1 MRMTMISRRGFIGG
15 SVATMAAL
23 KYRNAFAGNEPDIV
37 DVSGTNCAN
46 MVAAALAALGG
57 IGKFV
62 KKGDFVVI
70 KPNAAFANPAA
81 WGSTTHPDT
90 VAAIAKACL
99 EAKAK
104 EVLILEFPVGKGE
117 KCLDRCGLKAAMA
130 GVPDAKIKL
139 LSEAADFQKVM
150 VKGGVALKSV
160 EIAKAL
166 LSADVFINVPAAKSH
181 FQASVS
187 FGLKNHMGL
196 IFDRQV
202 FHTGLDL
209 HQAVADLGRVIVPQL
224 TILDATRALL
234 TNGPAGPGEIA
245 TPGRMIAGAKV
256 ASVDA
261 YGLTVAKF
269 NNRNLTPG
277 DVAHIALA
285 GKAGL
290 GVVDVA
296 KMKVKKVSA

>member
-1 MRMTMISRRGFIGG
+1 MTDISRRGFVGG
-15 SVATMAAL
+15 SIAAMAAL
-23 KYRNAFAGNEPDIV
+23 KYRHAFAGNEPDIV
-37 DVSGTNCAN
+37 DVSGTNCAK
-46 MVAAALAALGG
+46 MVTAGLAAIGG
-57 IGKFV
+57 ISRFV

-90 VAAIAKACL
+90 VVAIAKACL

-104 EVLILEFPVGKGE
+104 EVLILEFPQGKGE
-117 KCLDRCGLKAAMA
+117 KCIERCGLKAAMA
-130 GVPDAKIKL
+130 NLPEVKIKL
-139 LSEAADFQKVM
+139 LSEAADFQKVN
-150 VKGGVALKSV
+150 VKGGIALKSV
-160 EIAKAL
+160 EVAKAL

-181 FQASVS
+181 FQAAVS

-196 IFDRQV
+196 ILDRQI

-234 TNGPAGPGEIA
+234 TNGPAGPGDTA
-245 TPGRMIAGAKV
+245 TPGRIIIGSKV
-256 ASVDA
+256 TSVDA

-269 NNRNLTPG
+269 NNRSMTPG
-277 DVAHIALA
+277 DVRHIELA

-290 GVVDVA
+290 GSIDVA
-296 KMKVKKVSA
+296 KMKVKKVST